1 MKIIIKDVGY
11 KRGYV
16 TGPYLQESA
25 GANADIVL
33 EEGEDQEEAA
43 IKALNYLKGITD
55 KFHAQAHPGEDK
67 TGGGSHTIIPQQGPE
82 VIDYKKW
89 ERFEIDIDN
98 AETSDELELI
108 IKQVD
113 TFPGRLLSTI
123 NAKRQALKP
132 KNFVDGLE

>member
-33 EEGEDQEEAA
+33 EGGEDQEEAA

-67 TGGGSHTIIPQQGPE
+67 TGGGETQPIGPQTTV
-82 VIDYKKW
+82 VIDYGRHDASPDGVISYINRSQTLEELKSYKLLAGTNK
-89 ERFEIDIDN
+89 DTYN
-98 AETSDELELI
+98 AYC
-108 IKQVD
+108 Q
-113 TFPGRLLSTI
+113 RLKMLSNGNI
-123 NAKRQALKP
+123 
-132 KNFVDGLE
+132 